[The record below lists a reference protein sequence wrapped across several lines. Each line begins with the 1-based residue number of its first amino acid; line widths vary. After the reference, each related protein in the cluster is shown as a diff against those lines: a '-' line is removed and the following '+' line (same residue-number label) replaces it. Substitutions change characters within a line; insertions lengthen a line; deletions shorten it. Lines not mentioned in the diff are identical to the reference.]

1 MKIFEKSIEEL
12 IPYVNNPRNNEE
24 AIEFVAASIKEFGFK
39 NPIIIDKNGVII
51 AGHTRHA
58 AAKRLGLQKVP
69 CIIADDLSEQQ
80 IKAFRLADNKTAE
93 FATWDL
99 EKLEIE
105 LEGIDDLEMADFGFE
120 ELEEE
125 EDDIE
130 PIEDDFDENPEHMT
144 ERGQLWE
151 LGRHRLK
158 IGDST
163 IEEDVADLIGG
174 GTIDLML
181 TDPPYNVNVGKC
193 GRPSPSKNNIGIE
206 NDNMSEKDF
215 IEFLTKA
222 MRNAANNMKA
232 GAAYYIFYAGLHHIE
247 FQRTIENIK
256 EFKLH
261 EQLIWVKDAIVLG
274 RNSDYQWMH
283 EPCLYGW
290 KEGAAHYFTDSR
302 SEATVI
308 EDKGVKL
315 STLKKSELIELCEKM
330 MGLDKP
336 STIIRSGKSIGEFNH
351 PTIKPQALLCY
362 LMKNSSRKGENVLD
376 LFGGSG
382 STMIAAEQLG
392 RNCFLMEIDEH
403 FADIIINRYI
413 QFKGTAEDVFLIKN
427 GAKIPFEKVHKL
439 SI

>member
-1 MKIFEKSIEEL
+1 MNIIQKEIDDL
-12 IPYVNNPRNNEE
+12 IPYVNNPRKNDE
-24 AIEFVAASIKEFGFK
+24 AIDYVAASIKEFGFK
-39 NPIIIDKNGVII
+39 NPIIIDKDGVIV

-58 AAKRLGLQKVP
+58 AAKRLGLKEVP
-69 CIIADDLSEQQ
+69 CIMADDLTEQQ

-93 FATWDL
+93 FASWDF

-105 LEGIDDLEMADFGFE
+105 LEGISEIDMADFGFE
-120 ELEEE
+120 DIEEAEEE
-125 EDDIE
+125 IE
-130 PIEDDFDENPEHMT
+130 PIEDDFDEDPKHMT
-144 ERGQLWE
+144 KKGQLWQ

-163 IEEDVADLIGG
+163 IEEDVEELVGG
-174 GTIDLML
+174 ATIDLLL
-181 TDPPYNVNVGKC
+181 TDPPYNVDVGKC
-193 GRPSPSKNNIGIE
+193 GRPSPSKNNIGIK
-206 NDNMSEKDF
+206 NDSMSETDF
-215 IEFLTKA
+215 INFLTKA
-222 MRNAANNMKA
+222 MQNASNKMRA

-261 EQLIWVKDAIVLG
+261 EQLIWVKDSIVLG

-290 KEGAAHYFTDSR
+290 KEGAAHYFTNSR
-302 SEATVI
+302 CEATVI

-336 STIIRSGKSIGEFNH
+336 STVIRSGKSIGEFNH

-382 STMIAAEQLG
+382 STIIASEQLG
-392 RNCFLMEIDEH
+392 RNCFAMEIDEH
-403 FADIIINRYI
+403 FADVIINRYI
-413 QFKGTAEDVFLIKN
+413 QFKGNSEDVFLIKD
-427 GAKIPFEKVHKL
+427 GEKIPFDEVNKL
-439 SI
+439 ST